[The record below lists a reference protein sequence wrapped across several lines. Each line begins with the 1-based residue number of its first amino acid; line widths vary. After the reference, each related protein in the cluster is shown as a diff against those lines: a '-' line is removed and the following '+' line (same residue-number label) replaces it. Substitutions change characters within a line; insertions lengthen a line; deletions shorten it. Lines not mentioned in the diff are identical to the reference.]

1 LWHAQGHGGGALRAE
16 RLRVRARVIAIGT
29 RMPPWVRAACDE
41 YLKRLR
47 AAFPVTLTEL
57 EAAHRSSAAEPARA
71 RYSEGER
78 LLAALRP
85 AEQLIALDERGR
97 EFSTGE
103 LADWLN
109 ERLQAGN
116 DLAFAIG
123 GADGL
128 DQAVL
133 ARSTLRL
140 SLSRLTLPHALAR
153 VLLCEQLY
161 RAHSILH
168 NHPYHRA

>member
-1 LWHAQGHGGGALRAE
+1 M
-16 RLRVRARVIAIGT
+16 RARVIAIGT
-29 RMPPWVRAACDE
+29 RMPTWVRSACDE

-47 AAFPVTLTEL
+47 AALPVTLTEI
-57 EAAHRSSAAEPARA
+57 EAAQRAAAGAARA
-71 RYSEGER
+71 RAVEGER

-97 EFSTGE
+97 ELTTQEF
-103 LADWLN
+103 AAWLN
-109 ERLQAGN
+109 ERMQAGA

-128 DQAVL
+128 DPKVL
-133 ARSTLRL
+133 SRSGLRL
-140 SLSRLTLPHALAR
+140 SLSKLTLPHALAR

-161 RAHSILH
+161 RAHSILR